1 MFLTFSNLIFLYDVF
16 LYVVTIYITVI
27 NLLNIFFIFNILN
40 FLYVSSFVFVKV
52 AAKNFIT
59 KILILSNW

>member
-16 LYVVTIYITVI
+16 LYVVTIYINVI

-59 KILILSNW
+59 KILILSNL